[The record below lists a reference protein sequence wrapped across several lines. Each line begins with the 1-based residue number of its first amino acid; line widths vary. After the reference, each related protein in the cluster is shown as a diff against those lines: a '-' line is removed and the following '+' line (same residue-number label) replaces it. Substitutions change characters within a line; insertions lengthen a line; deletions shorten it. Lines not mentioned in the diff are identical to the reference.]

1 MFEESR
7 HILLLDGQ
15 EDFVPLLDKFGKDLQ
30 VAAVGFARQ
39 RAQAL
44 FHAQIYLIF
53 RSKRQ
58 IARGVH
64 SSDYPRL
71 KFITGRSGN
80 IAVSCSSRNQ
90 LHQQRSSSRGAIC
103 KSRSIGGAAFF
114 SSMVYPSYQ
123 RRNRG
128 IMEA

>member
-53 RSKRQ
+53 LEKRQ

-71 KFITGRSGN
+71 KFITGGAGN
-80 IAVSCSSRNQ
+80 IAVFYLIRDTLHQHTSSR
-90 LHQQRSSSRGAIC
+90 RAR
-103 KSRSIGGAAFF
+103 
-114 SSMVYPSYQ
+114 
-123 RRNRG
+123 
-128 IMEA
+128 